1 MKHIGIISICIAVV
15 LVATSCRHDI
25 ELQLG
30 EETQLDDYTGAQSEY
45 KGFYLLNEGN
55 MGMNKSTLDFFDFE
69 KGTYKRNIYAEMN
82 PNVPKELGDVGN
94 EIQIYAG
101 RLYAIINA
109 SNKVEV
115 MDAVTAKRI
124 GQIEIPNCRHIRF
137 AGNYAYVTSFAGPI
151 EINPDY
157 KQKGYVAKID
167 LISLREVARCIVGYQ
182 PEELEIVKDNIY
194 VANSGGYMGVG
205 NSDNYEKTLSVIDL
219 ESFKETKKIVVDIN
233 LHRVRADKRGNLWI
247 SSRADYLSRPARL
260 YCYNIEKQ
268 AVTDTIAMGA
278 DNLWIAGDSIYAY
291 STAFNFATFENNI
304 SYAIFN
310 TATKKI
316 VTNNFITDGSDKE
329 IELPYG
335 IMINP
340 ANRDIYI
347 TDAGDYISP
356 GMLYCYD
363 KGGKKKWSVMTGDI
377 PAHFALLK
385 KTP

>member
-1 MKHIGIISICIAVV
+1 MKHIRIISICIAVV
-15 LVATSCRHDI
+15 LVASSCRHDI

-30 EETQLDDYTGAQSEY
+30 EITQLDDYTGTQSEY

-94 EIQIYAG
+94 DIQIYAG
-101 RLYAIINA
+101 RLYAVINA

-115 MDAVTAKRI
+115 MDAITARRI

-167 LISLREVARCIVGYQ
+167 LISLKEVARCIVGYQ

-205 NSDNYEKTLSVIDL
+205 NSENYEKTLSVIDL
-219 ESFKETKKIVVDIN
+219 ESFKETKRIVVDIN
-233 LHRVRADKRGNLWI
+233 LHRVRADKLGNLWI
-247 SSRADYLSRPARL
+247 SSRGDYLSKPARL

-268 AVTDTIAMGA
+268 AITDTIATGA

-291 STAFNFATFENNI
+291 STAFNFATYENNI
-304 SYAIFN
+304 SYAIIN
-310 TATKKI
+310 THTKKI
-316 VTNNFITDGSDKE
+316 ATNNFITDGTDKE

-340 ANRDIYI
+340 TNRDIYI
-347 TDAGDYISP
+347 TDAGDYVSP

-377 PAHFALLK
+377 PAHFAMLK